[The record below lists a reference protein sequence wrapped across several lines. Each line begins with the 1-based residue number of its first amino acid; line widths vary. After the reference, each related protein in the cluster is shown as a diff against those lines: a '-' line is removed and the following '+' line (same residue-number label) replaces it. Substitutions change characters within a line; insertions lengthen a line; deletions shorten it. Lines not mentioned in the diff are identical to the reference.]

1 LKKNHT
7 HTHTTLQ
14 QQQQLYTIIKRNCA
28 IYSSPFHDEA
38 YNHVHL
44 VWVEY
49 WRWARC
55 GGRGGEGKGGE
66 AGGIFIHDP
75 LSYTYIHTRPIP
87 DPGYSTDTHTHT
99 HTDKP
104 RLSSLHP
111 PPPPIPPPPVL
122 PAHCI
127 TCTKR
132 RGEILVAACP
142 KPSLVSQAGDPGH
155 GTEATSPRLDTQTVI
170 VVRAYV
176 LYVHAILY
184 ALRADLFVFPSSF
197 FLFLCT
203 MFNFRC
209 PRSDGGIADWRNV
222 DVDKDDPH
230 DRDNDHETV
239 QETAGRHEDTDPVP
253 DDNVKS

>member
-1 LKKNHT
+1 M
-7 HTHTTLQ
+7 
-14 QQQQLYTIIKRNCA
+14 
-28 IYSSPFHDEA
+28 
-38 YNHVHL
+38 
-44 VWVEY
+44 
-49 WRWARC
+49 
-55 GGRGGEGKGGE
+55 
-66 AGGIFIHDP
+66 
-75 LSYTYIHTRPIP
+75 
-87 DPGYSTDTHTHT
+87 
-99 HTDKP
+99 
-104 RLSSLHP
+104 
-111 PPPPIPPPPVL
+111 
-122 PAHCI
+122 
-127 TCTKR
+127 
-132 RGEILVAACP
+132 AACP

>member
-1 LKKNHT
+1 MRRIIM
-7 HTHTTLQ
+7 
-14 QQQQLYTIIKRNCA
+14 YTSFGSNIGA
-28 IYSSPFHDEA
+28 GLDVA
-38 YNHVHL
+38 
-44 VWVEY
+44 VE
-49 WRWARC
+49 
-55 GGRGGEGKGGE
+55 GGRGRGERPG
-66 AGGIFIHDP
+66 ASLYMTHFLIH
-75 LSYTYIHTRPIP
+75 TYI
-87 DPGYSTDTHTHT
+87 PGPYLTQDIQQTPTHT

-155 GTEATSPRLDTQTVI
+155 GTEATSPRLDTQPVI
-170 VVRAYV
+170 VVRAHA

-184 ALRADLFVFPSSF
+184 ALRADLFLFPSSF
-197 FLFLCT
+197 FCFYV
-203 MFNFRC
+203 RC
-209 PRSDGGIADWRNV
+209 LTTFDGQVLMVVSPDWHNV
-222 DVDKDDPH
+222 DVDEDDPH
-230 DRDNDHETV
+230 DRDNEQETV
-239 QETAGRHEDTDPVP
+239 QETAGRHKDTDPVP